1 MGQYFVGFD
10 DIAKA
15 QLAFHKKAGN
25 QATIKRIERILNEL
39 SETPFVGIGK
49 PEALKG
55 DLSGYWSRHINK
67 KDVVIYE
74 VFEETKTVYISSAL
88 GHYFDK

>member
-1 MGQYFVGFD
+1 MGQYLVTFD
-10 DIAKA
+10 DVVKE

-39 SETPFVGIGK
+39 HETPFIGIGK
-49 PEALKG
+49 QEALKG
-55 DLSGYWSRHINK
+55 DLSDYWSRHINK
-67 KDVVIYE
+67 KDVMIYE

-88 GHYFDK
+88 GHYNDK

>member
-1 MGQYFVGFD
+1 MGQYSVEFD
-10 DIAKA
+10 NIVKEH
-15 QLAFHKKAGN
+15 LAFHKKAGN

-39 SETPFVGIGK
+39 HEHPFFGIGK

-67 KDVVIYE
+67 KDVMIYE
-74 VFEETKTVYISSAL
+74 VFEDTMTVFISSAR
-88 GHYFDK
+88 GHYKDK